1 MPGGSLKKSGA
12 ESKEISGTLCCANNG
27 SANNMTIETHR
38 HNFIGGLPAE
48 FSSTLGSNLFLE
60 SRKQPLRFYAQAFPK
75 HHERFRGS
83 ESHSPCF
90 RSVRLNSP
98 YRKGTASAEPGPS
111 MPPTAFGM
119 SHARSRSKA
128 SSVRPRA
135 RSECTVFC
143 PDTVALQRVVRV
155 LDL

>member
-1 MPGGSLKKSGA
+1 MFPFESTATPGTSPKFIPDGSLKKSGT

-75 HHERFRGS
+75 HHERFPGS

-98 YRKGTASAEPGPS
+98 YRK
-111 MPPTAFGM
+111 
-119 SHARSRSKA
+119 R
-128 SSVRPRA
+128 
-135 RSECTVFC
+135 
-143 PDTVALQRVVRV
+143 
-155 LDL
+155 